1 MWEMSSDLIDAEMLA
16 SVGFA
21 GSPELGAAA
30 LTLFRAYDTDS
41 SGTITLKEQRQAH
54 ERWREVRK
62 VRRVRRITDVMAAD
76 TDADGEVSV
85 KEFLVGWTEDDIKEL
100 RVQAMILS
108 DAPLYEGGAMKSSGG
123 KSGRLER
130 SERGQPPE

>member
-1 MWEMSSDLIDAEMLA
+1 MWPQPLWEMSSDLIDAEMLA

-85 KEFLVGWTEDDIKEL
+85 KEFLVG
-100 RVQAMILS
+100 
-108 DAPLYEGGAMKSSGG
+108 
-123 KSGRLER
+123 
-130 SERGQPPE
+130 